1 MQKIKILTDST
12 CDIPD
17 SEQKKLGIK
26 IMNFTVIV
34 DGKEYKEGQDFTN
47 ESFYEMVD
55 NAKEMPKTSQLTSYE
70 ILDTFKELYN
80 EGWTDVIYVS
90 ICSTGSSTY
99 ENANSAALK
108 FKEETAGSGKPK
120 MRIYVVDS
128 KGYSG
133 MYGYSVMQAA
143 MKAQKGE
150 NPEDI
155 VDYLKDWASR
165 VEASFVPLTLKYV
178 KKSGRITAASAFAGE
193 LLGFRPII
201 KLSGGDSAVPVK
213 IRGEKNIIP
222 KLLEYAEKYM
232 TPQTPY
238 LIVSGRNK
246 QLPKQLAEE
255 MEKKFGYPPEY
266 INEIGAAVTCNT
278 GPDIVGFI
286 FRNNGKK

>member
-12 CDIPD
+12 CDIPV

-26 IMNFTVIV
+26 IMNFNVII
-34 DGKEYKEGQDFTN
+34 DGKEYKERLDFTN
-47 ESFYEMVD
+47 ETFYEMVD
-55 NAKEMPKTSQLTSYE
+55 NAKEMPKTSQLTTLE

-80 EGWTDVIYVS
+80 EGWTDVIYIS

-99 ENANSAALK
+99 SNANAAALQ
-108 FKEETAGSGKPK
+108 FKEETSGSGRPK
-120 MRIYVVDS
+120 MRIYIVDS

-143 MKAQKGE
+143 MMAQRAE

-155 VDYLKDWASR
+155 VDYLKDWASK

-193 LLGFRPII
+193 LLGLRPII
-201 KLSGGDSAVPVK
+201 KLSGGDSEVPVK

-222 KLLEYAEKYM
+222 KLLEYAEKNM
-232 TPQTPY
+232 APKTPY
-238 LIVSGRNK
+238 LIVTGRNK
-246 QLPKQLAEE
+246 QLPEQLAEE
-255 MEKKFGYPPEY
+255 MTKKFGYPPEY
-266 INEIGAAVTCNT
+266 FNEIGAAVTCNT
-278 GPDIVGFI
+278 GPDIVGII
-286 FRNNGKK
+286 FRNKGKS

>member
-12 CDIPD
+12 CDIPE

-26 IMNFTVIV
+26 IMNFSVVV
-34 DGKEYKEGQDFTN
+34 DGKEYKERQDFTN
-47 ESFYEMVD
+47 EAFYDMVD
-55 NAKEMPKTSQLTSYE
+55 NAKEMPKTSQLTTLD
-70 ILDTFKELYN
+70 ILETFKELYN
-80 EGWTDVIYVS
+80 EGWTDVIYIS

-99 ENANSAALK
+99 SNANSAALQ
-108 FKEETAGSGKPK
+108 FKEETTGSGKPK

-143 MKAQKGE
+143 MKAQRGE
-150 NPEDI
+150 NPDDI
-155 VDYLKDWASR
+155 VDYLKDWASK
-165 VEASFVPLTLKYV
+165 VEACFVPLTLKYV

-201 KLSGGDSAVPVK
+201 KLSGGDSEVPVK

-222 KLLEYAEKYM
+222 KLLEYAEKNM
-232 TPQTPY
+232 NTKAPY

-246 QLPKQLAEE
+246 QLPKQLTDE
-255 MEKKFGYPPEY
+255 MTNKFGYPPEY

-278 GPDIVGFI
+278 GPDIVGII
-286 FRNNGKK
+286 FRNKSKG